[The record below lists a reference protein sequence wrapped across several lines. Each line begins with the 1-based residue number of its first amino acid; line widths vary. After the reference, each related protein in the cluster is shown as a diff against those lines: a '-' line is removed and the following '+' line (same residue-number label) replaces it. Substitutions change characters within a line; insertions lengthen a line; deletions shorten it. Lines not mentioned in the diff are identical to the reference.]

1 MASYPDRRDFLVRT
15 GGAAGLAALLGS
27 AACRDAS
34 REAAEA
40 ARTDA
45 PPTVLTPE
53 EVRTLEAVADRILP
67 PGGDGTGGQA
77 LDDDG
82 PGAKDLGAVV
92 FIDRFVA
99 RDGGTLE
106 GLRAALG
113 VLAETAG
120 GDVADRTAAQQDEAL
135 RAFEAHPSGLFGLVR
150 FLVLA
155 GAFAGPKHGGNR
167 DGAGWALLG
176 FQDRHAW
183 QPPFGA
189 YDGPAAGEGA

>member
-1 MASYPDRRDFLVRT
+1 MTALPDRRDFLVRT
-15 GGAAGLAALLGS
+15 GGAAGLAALLGT

-40 ARTDA
+40 APTGA
-45 PPTVLTPE
+45 PPTVLTQD

-67 PGGDGTGGQA
+67 PDGDA
-77 LDDDG
+77 

-113 VLAETAG
+113 VLAETAA
-120 GDVADRTAAQQDEAL
+120 DVADRSPEQQDEAL
-135 RAFEAHPSGLFGLVR
+135 RTFEAHPSGLFGLVR
-150 FLVLA
+150 FLPGSRPSAPSTVRLPERAREPPRREPPGAPDRADGLA
-155 GAFAGPKHGGNR
+155 LP
-167 DGAGWALLG
+167 D
-176 FQDRHAW
+176 
-183 QPPFGA
+183 P
-189 YDGPAAGEGA
+189 

>member
-1 MASYPDRRDFLVRT
+1 M
-15 GGAAGLAALLGS
+15 AALLGT

-40 ARTDA
+40 ARTGA
-45 PPTVLTPE
+45 PPTVLTPD

-67 PGGDGTGGQA
+67 PDGDA
-77 LDDDG
+77 

-92 FIDRFVA
+92 FIDRYMA
-99 RDGGTLE
+99 REDEMLE
-106 GLRAALG
+106 GLRAGLG

-120 GDVADRTAAQQDEAL
+120 GDVADRTPEQQDEAL

-155 GAFAGPKHGGNR
+155 GAFSGPKHGGNR
-167 DGAGWALLG
+167 DGAAWALLG
-176 FQDRHAW
+176 YEPRHAW

-189 YDGPAAGEGA
+189 YDGAGAGAESGDAAEAGE